1 MTDRFDAVSV
11 IKQANV
17 YFDGQCVSHTVL
29 FADGTRK
36 SLGVIFPS
44 TLTFSTG
51 STERMEILAGRCRV
65 RLAGA
70 SEWAEY
76 GAGQA
81 FDVPGD
87 SSFDVQ
93 TLERV
98 DYVCHFG

>member
-11 IKQANV
+11 LKQANV
-17 YFDGQCVSHTVL
+17 YFDGQCVSHPVL

>member
-1 MTDRFDAVSV
+1 MSDRFDAVSV

-29 FADGTRK
+29 LADGTRK

-44 TLTFSTG
+44 SLTFSTG
-51 STERMEILAGRCRV
+51 APERMEILAGRCRV
-65 RLAGA
+65 RQAG
-70 SEWAEY
+70 SGDWLEY

-87 SSFDVQ
+87 SSFDIQ
-93 TLERV
+93 TLERI

>member
-11 IKQANV
+11 IKQPNV
-17 YFDGQCVSHTVL
+17 YFDGKCISYTVL
-29 FADGTRK
+29 FADGARK

-51 STERMEILAGRCRV
+51 APERMEILAGRCLV
-65 RLAGA
+65 RPAGVPDW
-70 SEWAEY
+70 EEY
-76 GAGQA
+76 TAGQA
-81 FDVPGD
+81 FDAPGD
-87 SSFDVQ
+87 SSFDIQ

>member
-1 MTDRFDAVSV
+1 MSDRFDAVSV

-29 FADGTRK
+29 FADSTRK

-44 TLTFSTG
+44 SLSFSTG
-51 STERMEILAGRCRV
+51 APERMEILAGRCRV
-65 RLAGA
+65 RLAG
-70 SEWAEY
+70 SSDWLEY

-87 SSFDVQ
+87 SSFDIQ
-93 TLERV
+93 TLERI

>member
-11 IKQANV
+11 LKQANV

-51 STERMEILAGRCRV
+51 SPERMEILAGRCRV

>member
-11 IKQANV
+11 VKQANV

-29 FADGTRK
+29 LADGTRK

-44 TLTFSTG
+44 TLTFNTG
-51 STERMEILAGRCRV
+51 APERMEILAGRCRV
-65 RLAGA
+65 RQAGA
-70 SEWAEY
+70 GDWTEY
-76 GAGQA
+76 AAGQA

-87 SSFDVQ
+87 SSFDIQ
-93 TLERV
+93 TLERI